1 MVREARFAFAAPRA
15 LHSFCIV
22 GPSCERLRTPPT
34 AKFVP
39 ADWTDA
45 LDIADQQGPPRE
57 LAEAELVQR
66 LKARDSAAWSELYDR
81 HYLPMWRYAVG
92 RTGSREAADD
102 VAAQV
107 FLEALESIARFQ
119 PRKPIAAWLYTIT
132 RNHAAK
138 WVRRQGRE
146 SPAPP
151 PDLGDKGMDVVD
163 DALYL
168 SQALNR
174 LTKDQRDVIALR
186 HFAGCSTR
194 EIAAVLGKNERA
206 VYSTEARAMAAL
218 RRSFPPNLKI

>member
-1 MVREARFAFAAPRA
+1 MR
-15 LHSFCIV
+15 
-22 GPSCERLRTPPT
+22 
-34 AKFVP
+34 
-39 ADWTDA
+39 
-45 LDIADQQGPPRE
+45 
-57 LAEAELVQR
+57 R
-66 LKARDSAAWSELYDR
+66 LKAHEPAAWSELYDR
-81 HYLPMWRYAVG
+81 HYLSIWRYAVG

-138 WVRRQGRE
+138 WVRRQRRE

-174 LTKDQRDVIALR
+174 LTKDQREVVVLR
-186 HFAGCSTR
+186 YYAGRSTA
-194 EIAAVLGKNERA
+194 EIAVLLGKNERA
-206 VYSTEARAMAAL
+206 VYSAEARAMAAL
-218 RRSFPPNLKI
+218 RSQLSAESDNLTLDRDEIRPAPGIDRVEGR